1 MRLKGNKILIEYKK
15 KSFKDKKFFEQELL
29 NAIFFYEE
37 GLKLCN
43 MDSYIEKYKLI
54 KNITLAY
61 EILINYNLDQH
72 SDIFFV
78 KHNRYVK
85 QLFYYYSNLV
95 NFMAHLNKDIYNDIM
110 DKIKNSSKY
119 FIEMKI
125 NLD

>member
-1 MRLKGNKILIEYKK
+1 MNIENKKIEELRLKGNKILIEYKK

-61 EILINYNLDQH
+61 EI
-72 SDIFFV
+72 
-78 KHNRYVK
+78 
-85 QLFYYYSNLV
+85 
-95 NFMAHLNKDIYNDIM
+95 
-110 DKIKNSSKY
+110 
-119 FIEMKI
+119 
-125 NLD
+125 